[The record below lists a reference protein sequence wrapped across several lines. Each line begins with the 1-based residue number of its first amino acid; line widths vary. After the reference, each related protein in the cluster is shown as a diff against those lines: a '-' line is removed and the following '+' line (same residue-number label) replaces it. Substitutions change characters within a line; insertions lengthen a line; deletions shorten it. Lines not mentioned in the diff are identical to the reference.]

1 MFWRIAMFR
10 ITHRRAF
17 KAAWAAI
24 QGALAV
30 LISLAGAWAVNAVM

>member
-10 ITHRRAF
+10 ITHLRAF
-17 KAAWAAI
+17 RAAWAAF

-30 LISLAGAWAVNAVM
+30 SASLLGAWVVNAVM

>member
-1 MFWRIAMFR
+1 MFWKIAVFR

-17 KAAWAAI
+17 RAAWAAF

-30 LISLAGAWAVNAVM
+30 SGSLLAAWLVNAAM

>member
-17 KAAWAAI
+17 RAAWAAF

-30 LISLAGAWAVNAVM
+30 LVSLAGALVANAVV